1 MRKSILVLT
10 MIFLL
15 ISTFS
20 CAQEKS
26 KVVESSNQIEW
37 IEDYDLALEIAKAE
51 NKVVLINFTGSDWCK
66 WCIKLVDEVF
76 SKEEFANYATNN
88 LVMLKIDFPT
98 TFQQLPQ
105 EEQMKR
111 QQLQQKYGVKGYPTI
126 LLTNSNGQVIGQT
139 GYQQGG
145 PEKYVEHLQK
155 MIDKK

>member
-76 SKEEFANYATNN
+76 SKEEFANYATDN